1 MPEGKA
7 VQSMF
12 SGISGSYDAA
22 NRILSG
28 GIDIYWRYRLVRAV
42 KNSRPTSVA
51 DLATGSGDV
60 AFALRRALPDSCSI
74 QGLDF
79 CEPMLD
85 VARQK
90 NDRRKSASDLSF
102 EFGDCMDLPL
112 EDHSLDA
119 VTIAFGLRNF
129 ENRDRGLREI
139 RRVLKQDKGTLF
151 VLEFSQPNSLLKP
164 FYRFYLNKILPAVAK
179 LATGNRSAYEYL
191 AGSIE
196 SFPEKSALSDEIKS
210 AGFRSVKAIGLT
222 GSIVALHIARA

>member
-28 GIDIYWRYRLVRAV
+28 GIDVYWRYRLVKAV
-42 KNSRPTSVA
+42 KKSRPTSVA

-60 AFALRRALPDSCSI
+60 AFALRRALPHSCSI
-74 QGLDF
+74 KGLDF

-85 VARQK
+85 VARRK
-90 NDRRKSASDLSF
+90 NNRRKRASDLTF
-102 EFGDCMDLPL
+102 EFGDCMHLPL
-112 EDHSLDA
+112 GDNSVDA
-119 VTIAFGLRNF
+119 VTIAFGVRNF
-129 ENRDRGLREI
+129 EDRDRGLREI
-139 RRVLKQDKGTLF
+139 RRVLKKDKGTLF
-151 VLEFSQPNSLLKP
+151 VLEFSQPYPILKP
-164 FYRFYLNKILPAVAK
+164 FYRFYLNNILPAVAK

-196 SFPEKSALSDEIKS
+196 SFPEKSALSNEIKS
-210 AGFRSVKAIGLT
+210 AGYQSVRAIGLT
-222 GSIVALHIARA
+222 GSIVALHIAKA